1 MASQER
7 TFGNLDT
14 RELARRDY
22 LLLGDFW
29 RQDKELGLI
38 VAKKGFRTN
47 YASIDILLKTGLIF
61 FYAFLASYGDQSAT
75 IHDWLY
81 SGYGIERPN
90 GSIYYPTRREC
101 DEAFHRALLD
111 EGVGPIR
118 AMLFFIGVRIGGAA
132 HFVDVPVTFVPQ
144 AILEA

>member
-1 MASQER
+1 MASKER
-7 TFGNLDT
+7 LFGNLDT
-14 RELARRDY
+14 RELARQDY

-29 RQDKELGLI
+29 RQDKELGHI

-81 SGYGIERPN
+81 SGYGIERAN

-101 DEAFHRALLD
+101 DEIFHRALLD

-118 AMLFFIGVRIGGAA
+118 AMLFYIGVRLGGAS
-132 HFVDVPVTFVPQ
+132 HYSHEPVTFVPQ
-144 AILEA
+144 AVIEA